1 MSSIYKPPQGK
12 GTLVGGALFGLAMS
26 VLIFVGI
33 ALSQIFTAPP
43 KPSEE
48 IDSISVAPPPP
59 PPPPDEPPPPPEPEQ
74 EEPPP
79 ELDTPPPPLSLDM
92 LDMALDASPSGAMGG
107 DFALP
112 SFDVNQKDLGG
123 LEIFDL
129 GDVDSPPTPKTQVEF
144 KYPQAAKRKGI
155 KGVVRVE
162 YIVSE
167 KGLVE
172 SINVKESPS
181 DLLSKAVTDAIKRT
195 RFEPA
200 SKAGKPVKVRMFAS
214 VPFN

>member
-1 MSSIYKPPQGK
+1 MSSVYKPPQGK

-26 VLIFVGI
+26 VLIFVGL

-43 KPSEE
+43 PPSEE
-48 IDSISVAPPPP
+48 IDAIAVAPPPP

-92 LDMALDASPSGAMGG
+92 LDMALEPGTGGAMGG

-112 SFDVNQKDLGG
+112 SFEVGQKDLGG

-129 GDVDSPPTPKTQVEF
+129 GDVDSPPKPKTQVEF
-144 KYPQAAKRKGI
+144 KKPAKAKRI
-155 KGVVRVE
+155 TGVVRIE

-167 KGLVE
+167 KGIVE

-181 DLLSKAVTDAIKRT
+181 DLLSKAVVNTIKRT

-200 SKAGKPVKVRMFAS
+200 TKGNKPVKVRMFAA
-214 VPFN
+214 VPFK